1 MDLSRF
7 REILIQDEGK
17 KNYVYRDSEDHLTIG
32 VGHLMATKVQP
43 DTYKKATG
51 EAPPKNEPASLPSD
65 IKPIS
70 DDAVCAILD
79 DDTDN
84 AIIEARQFMISPSM
98 WEGLGDARR
107 EVIVNMAFNLG
118 YRKLNKFVRFKQ
130 ALMERKYGKA
140 ADEMLDSRWSGQV
153 KGRAKRL
160 AKVMRTNNPAHFYD
174 IGFARRNTQNPCSV
188 SLRPVVQRFIAAG
201 NRSIGGL
208 QSIPLDFNDS
218 KERL

>member
-7 REILIQDEGK
+7 REIIIQDEGK
-17 KNYVYRDSEDHLTIG
+17 KNYVYPDSEGHPTIG

-43 DTYKKATG
+43 DAYKKATG
-51 EAPPKNEPASLPSD
+51 QAPPNNKPARLPSN

-70 DDAVCAILD
+70 DDAVYAILD

-107 EVIVNMAFNLG
+107 EVLVNMAFNLG
-118 YRKLNKFVRFKQ
+118 YWKLNKFVKFKQ
-130 ALMERKYGKA
+130 ALMERNYDRA
-140 ADEMLDSRWSGQV
+140 AHEMLDSKWSGQV
-153 KGRAKRL
+153 KGRAQRL

-174 IGFARRNTQNPCSV
+174 IGFAQKNTQTPRSV
-188 SLRPVVQRFIAAG
+188 SLRPIVQRFITAG
-201 NRSIGGL
+201 TRSIGD
-208 QSIPLDFNDS
+208 P
-218 KERL
+218 